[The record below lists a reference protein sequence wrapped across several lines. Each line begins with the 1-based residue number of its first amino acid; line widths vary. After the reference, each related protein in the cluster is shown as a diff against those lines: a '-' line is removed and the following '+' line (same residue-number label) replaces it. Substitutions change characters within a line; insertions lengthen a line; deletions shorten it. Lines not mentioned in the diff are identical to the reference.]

1 METQQNTQDSFAK
14 LLTIMGELREGCPW
28 DRKQTM
34 ESLRHLTLEEAHE
47 LSDAILSGDS
57 TEIKKELG
65 DVLLHIVFYAR
76 IAEEQN
82 AFDIKDVMDSLCEKL
97 IHRHPHIY
105 GDVKVENEEEVKQN
119 WERIKQKESG
129 GRKSILSGVP
139 ASLPAL
145 VKALRMQDKAAQ
157 VGFDWS
163 EKSDVWKKVEEE
175 LSEFQL
181 AQTPSHKEEEFGDL
195 LFALVNYARFEGIN
209 PDDALEKANIKFKR
223 RFEYIE
229 SHANQVSTSLESL
242 TLNEME
248 ELWNQAK
255 LEERKA

>member
-1 METQQNTQDSFAK
+1 MDTPHDTLNSFAK
-14 LLTIMGELREGCPW
+14 LLKIMGELREGCPW

-34 ESLRHLTLEEAHE
+34 ESLRHLTLEEVHE
-47 LSDAILSGDS
+47 LSDAVLSEDTS
-57 TEIKKELG
+57 EIKKELG

-76 IAEEQN
+76 IAEEQK
-82 AFDIKDVMDSLCEKL
+82 AFDIKAVIDSLCEKL

-129 GRKSILSGVP
+129 AKKSILSGVP
-139 ASLPAL
+139 SSLPAL

-163 EKSDVWKKVEEE
+163 EKSDVWNKVEEE
-175 LSEFQL
+175 LSEFQA
-181 AQTPSHKEEEFGDL
+181 AQTTAHKEEEFGDL

-209 PDDALEKANIKFKR
+209 PDDALEKANRKFKR
-223 RFEYIE
+223 RFEFIE
-229 SHANQVSTSLESL
+229 AQAQTDSRSMESMSLD
-242 TLNEME
+242 EME
-248 ELWNQAK
+248 NLWNQAK
-255 LEERKA
+255 LEERK